1 MKNLKEKIT
10 EFFDFIDNQ
19 ENQDVVKV
27 EEKFKKI
34 FENEYI
40 LRRDSINEAYY
51 QIDIKHYYIKDSN
64 GISLSIVAGDGDR
77 YGERKSHIGMD
88 MYIKSQLSKSD
99 DVSKGIYIFYENEY
113 SKEKIANRINDFFD
127 IDLSFENLIKNDDN
141 NVYDT
146 ITVNIKND
154 PEIVNNRYKQ
164 LEYEAEQQNS
174 EERDYSYISPYG
186 GEDVEIH
193 PISEILY
200 KKINE
205 HKKDQYF
212 FNRAI
217 AMFNQEYPE
226 YLKDK
231 IERQEYALYIIE
243 NKEQYKKIL
252 ETESQLMFHYDITP
266 KKDLEDI
273 KKERE
278 VLYEKLNNLRSELG
292 LLKNRKYNF
301 LEILSGKKKKD
312 LERISEIIDPENNEG
327 LIYECKEEIEMN
339 EQDEKIY
346 TENIKYEQELIKEKQ
361 SLEEK
366 VNKPFKNFTIDEDCM
381 EKFENGEYCY
391 LKSLRLLV
399 DEKEEREKSLKI
411 YKENLKIAEEN
422 KFKLQREYRMKL
434 NSLKQGF
441 KKITLNDKELAKYFS
456 NDVSANKYQD
466 IITATAIVG
475 GIDLRNLQ
483 RENKNLTGE
492 KEEYPYND
500 EQLKMIDQYNKIEKI
515 CEANEN
521 ELEMES

>member
-1 MKNLKEKIT
+1 
-10 EFFDFIDNQ
+10 
-19 ENQDVVKV
+19 
-27 EEKFKKI
+27 
-34 FENEYI
+34 
-40 LRRDSINEAYY
+40 
-51 QIDIKHYYIKDSN
+51 
-64 GISLSIVAGDGDR
+64 
-77 YGERKSHIGMD
+77 
-88 MYIKSQLSKSD
+88 
-99 DVSKGIYIFYENEY
+99 
-113 SKEKIANRINDFFD
+113 
-127 IDLSFENLIKNDDN
+127 
-141 NVYDT
+141 
-146 ITVNIKND
+146 
-154 PEIVNNRYKQ
+154 
-164 LEYEAEQQNS
+164 
-174 EERDYSYISPYG
+174 
-186 GEDVEIH
+186 
-193 PISEILY
+193 
-200 KKINE
+200 
-205 HKKDQYF
+205 
-212 FNRAI
+212 
-217 AMFNQEYPE
+217 MFNQEYPE

-441 KKITLNDKELAKYFS
+441 KEITLNDKELAKYFS

>member
-1 MKNLKEKIT
+1 
-10 EFFDFIDNQ
+10 
-19 ENQDVVKV
+19 
-27 EEKFKKI
+27 
-34 FENEYI
+34 
-40 LRRDSINEAYY
+40 
-51 QIDIKHYYIKDSN
+51 
-64 GISLSIVAGDGDR
+64 
-77 YGERKSHIGMD
+77 
-88 MYIKSQLSKSD
+88 
-99 DVSKGIYIFYENEY
+99 
-113 SKEKIANRINDFFD
+113 
-127 IDLSFENLIKNDDN
+127 
-141 NVYDT
+141 
-146 ITVNIKND
+146 
-154 PEIVNNRYKQ
+154 
-164 LEYEAEQQNS
+164 
-174 EERDYSYISPYG
+174 
-186 GEDVEIH
+186 
-193 PISEILY
+193 
-200 KKINE
+200 
-205 HKKDQYF
+205 
-212 FNRAI
+212 
-217 AMFNQEYPE
+217 
-226 YLKDK
+226 
-231 IERQEYALYIIE
+231 
-243 NKEQYKKIL
+243 
-252 ETESQLMFHYDITP
+252 
-266 KKDLEDI
+266 
-273 KKERE
+273 
-278 VLYEKLNNLRSELG
+278 
-292 LLKNRKYNF
+292 
-301 LEILSGKKKKD
+301 
-312 LERISEIIDPENNEG
+312 
-327 LIYECKEEIEMN
+327 MN

-441 KKITLNDKELAKYFS
+441 KEITLNDKELAKYFS